1 MFSKYAW
8 AISLKDKKGITTTD
22 AFQKLSMGIIGN
34 QAIWI
39 DRVIEFCNK
48 LKKSWVLNNDI

>member
-48 LKKSWVLNNDI
+48 LKKYKCI